1 MPKEGE
7 QLEKKP
13 ALPSTLLLLAR
24 LPWRR
29 ANHYEDRDEDYH
41 TLKTSGKDYGKKHG
55 LPYLS
60 FERVCSL
67 TTHCAVDCIVAGSQL
82 GSLSL
87 SAADQQAQEKSC
99 SDSVYVCMISSVSCR
114 LIV

>member
-1 MPKEGE
+1 MPKKGE

-29 ANHYEDRDEDYH
+29 ANHYEDRDEDYD

-67 TTHCAVDCIVAGSQL
+67 TTHCAVDCIVAGSKL

-87 SAADQQAQEKSC
+87 CGLPTGAGEELL
-99 SDSVYVCMISSVSCR
+99 R
-114 LIV
+114 LCVRLFD